1 MSEQTV
7 DPGLAALEAAASDEE
22 RRAIEAGLL
31 AETDN
36 QPRPEDGDQPDQDRG
51 PEEPLPRTRGP
62 AVPSVASVLARARGQ
77 LGVSEAP
84 PGSNKVLYCEW
95 YGLRGP
101 WCAMYVSWVFF
112 HEGLP
117 LPITEPRG
125 FAYTPSGVAWF
136 KQQGRWHTSKP
147 QPGDL
152 VFYDFPGDNVNRV
165 SHVGI
170 VEQVLPDG
178 SIHALEGNT
187 DERGGRTGGKVMR
200 RARRVGIVGF
210 GRPAWPAGP
219 EPEAAPADGVPAT
232 QPVGTTEGF
241 KERVMALPVL
251 KKGDKS
257 HHVRI
262 LQSLMIAHGAV
273 PAGVKIE
280 DWVDGEFGDTTEAEL
295 KAWQGRTQSLP
306 ATGVCDGAVWAW
318 LVGV

>member
-1 MSEQTV
+1 MSEQTG
-7 DPGLAALEAAASDEE
+7 DPGLAALEAATTDEE
-22 RRAIEAGLL
+22 RRAIEARLL

-36 QPRPEDGDQPDQDRG
+36 RPRPEDGDQPDQDRG
-51 PEEPLPRTRGP
+51 IEPPRPRGP
-62 AVPSVASVLARARGQ
+62 AGPSVAGVLARARSQ
-77 LGVSEAP
+77 LGVSESP
-84 PGSNKVLYCEW
+84 SGSNKVLYSDW

-101 WCAMYVSWVFF
+101 WCAMFVSWVFF

-117 LPITEPRG
+117 LPATEPRG

-136 KQQGRWHTSKP
+136 KQQGRWHTSRP

-152 VFYDFPGDNVNRV
+152 VFFDFPGDNVNRV

-170 VEQVLPDG
+170 VEQVLADG

-200 RARRVGIVGF
+200 RARRVGIVGY
-210 GRPAWPAGP
+210 GRPAWPAAPPPDAGP
-219 EPEAAPADGVPAT
+219 ATPAT
-232 QPVGTTEGF
+232 QHHVGTDDGF

-251 KKGDKS
+251 KNGDTG

-262 LQSLMIAHGAV
+262 LQSLMIAHGAI

-280 DWVDGEFGDTTEAEL
+280 DWVDGEFGDTTEREL
-295 KAWQGRTQSLP
+295 KAWQGRTEKLP
-306 ATGVCDGAVWAW
+306 PTGVCDGAVWAW